1 MISKCPHCQKP
12 IKMSDGQKAKM
23 KAALG
28 KLKPS
33 TPLKF
38 GCPNCKKSIELGR
51 DGGLFQRKAKAD
63 SPTPANKQPT
73 KADPPKP
80 AARADDAPTPVKDPP
95 DPPKPPDIN
104 WITDGKMEEKETIED
119 VQRAMILVSDGDL
132 REKVKEVAQRMEY
145 HPVFPKDVADAIKS
159 MEFKQFAAVIFHL
172 AFEGTALDESRFH
185 AHMRGMSMTKRRYI
199 YYALIGPDLSTLY
212 DLEALAHS
220 ANLVINDRETP
231 HIDVIL
237 RKGKHDYEK
246 LFGPLIKMLHA
257 HGKR

>member
-1 MISKCPHCQKP
+1 
-12 IKMSDGQKAKM
+12 MSDGQKAKM

-51 DGGLFQRKAKAD
+51 DGGLFQRQPKAETPAKAEKKGG
-63 SPTPANKQPT
+63 NKT
-73 KADPPKP
+73 DPPKP
-80 AARADDAPTPVKDPP
+80 AAKTDDGPTPINDPP
-95 DPPKPPDIN
+95 DPPKPPDIG

-119 VQRAMILVSDGDL
+119 VQRAMVLVSDDDL
-132 REKVKEVAQRMEY
+132 RAKVSEVTQRMEY
-145 HPVFPKDVADAIKS
+145 QPVFPKDVAEAIKN

-172 AFEGTALDESRFH
+172 AFEGTSLDESTFH
-185 AHMRGMSMTKRRYI
+185 AHMRRMSMTKRRYI

-212 DLEALAHS
+212 DLEALAYS
-220 ANLVINDRETP
+220 ANLVVNEKEAP

-237 RKGKHDYEK
+237 RKGKHDYDN

>member
-23 KAALG
+23 KAALS

-51 DGGLFQRKAKAD
+51 DGNLFQRKAEAD
-63 SPTPANKQPT
+63 PPKSANKEP
-73 KADPPKP
+73 KEAKPPKP
-80 AARADDAPTPVKDPP
+80 AAKNDDAPAPVNDPP
-95 DPPKPPDIN
+95 DPPNPPDIS

-119 VQRAMILVSDGDL
+119 VQRAIILVSEGEL
-132 REKVKEVAQRMEY
+132 RDKVAEVVQRMEY
-145 HPVFPKDVADAIKS
+145 QPVFPKNVAEAIKS
-159 MEFKQFAAVIFHL
+159 MEFKQFEAVIFHL
-172 AFEGTALDESRFH
+172 AFEGTALGESTFH
-185 AHMRGMSMTKRRYI
+185 AQMRRMTMVKRRYI
-199 YYALIGPDLSTLY
+199 YYALIGPGLSTLY
-212 DLEALAHS
+212 DLEALAYS
-220 ANLVINDRETP
+220 ANLVVNEQETP

-237 RKGKHDYEK
+237 RKGKHDYDM
-246 LFGPLIKMLHA
+246 LFGPLIKMLHS